1 MEDLKSSILQMAKGA
16 IQERVDYEVSRVI
29 DNILDVNTKATDKRK
44 VVLTIELK
52 PDEQRQ
58 VIAISATAKAT
69 LAATTPIASS
79 LVVTSDCEGKPMV
92 AEIVPQVPGKISMEG
107 TVQEK
112 PKLLKLAANN

>member
-1 MEDLKSSILQMAKGA
+1 MEDLRSSILQMAKGA

-29 DNILDVNTKATDKRK
+29 DNILDVNTKATEKRK
-44 VVLTIELK
+44 VVLTIEMK

-58 VIAISATAKAT
+58 VITMSATAKST

-79 LVVTSDCEGKPMV
+79 LVVTSDEDGKPMV
-92 AEIVPQVPGKISMEG
+92 AEIVPQVPGQMAIDG

-112 PKLLKLAANN
+112 PKLLQLAAH